1 MQWGDPPGGAPA
13 PKLKIDPGAPPWGT
27 SKLDRLGAPPGGSPH
42 LESQYYFG
50 LGSNLERKD
59 LILDWFGCPF
69 RGAPTKWETPFGYRH
84 FSIWGA
90 PLGVP
95 PPYKVGDLID
105 SIALDPPGPSIE
117 NGPP

>member
-50 LGSNLERKD
+50 LGSNLERNLGAESQNDFGTPPWGGSNLERKD
-59 LILDWFGCPF
+59 FILDWFGWSQVIIFRLEPF
-69 RGAPTKWETPFGYRH
+69 NSN
-84 FSIWGA
+84 FSM
-90 PLGVP
+90 
-95 PPYKVGDLID
+95 
-105 SIALDPPGPSIE
+105 
-117 NGPP
+117 